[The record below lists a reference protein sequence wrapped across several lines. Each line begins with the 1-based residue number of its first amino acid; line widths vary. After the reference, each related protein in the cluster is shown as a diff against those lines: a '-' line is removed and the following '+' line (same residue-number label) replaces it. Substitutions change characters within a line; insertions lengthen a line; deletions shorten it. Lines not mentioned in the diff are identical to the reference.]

1 MRKSLKQSSVNL
13 VRAVGTFVTCR
24 QECEGCP
31 LNTPVN
37 ECEEHP
43 TYCEVLT
50 DIEQKYPREEV
61 KYVKQQ
67 NRRDTPST

>member
-1 MRKSLKQSSVNL
+1 MRKSLMKSSANL

-31 LNTPVN
+31 LNNPVN
-37 ECEEHP
+37 EWEEHP
-43 TYCEVLT
+43 TYCEVLI

-61 KYVKQQ
+61 KHAKQ
-67 NRRDTPST
+67 